1 MINYKILAAELSPKV
16 KPYVL
21 EAVASVESNGSGFLS
36 SGEPKIL
43 FEPHVFWRC
52 LTKLGID
59 PNKHTEGN
67 KDILY
72 KVWKLGSYGK
82 YSEQHD
88 RLQRAVEINR
98 EAALMACSW
107 GAFQVLGENY
117 KSLGYATIQELVNDA
132 YTEHGQV
139 RMFVRFLKSNH
150 LVDELERQDFKT
162 FALQYNGKSAA
173 KNGYASKMRAAADK
187 FKNKVY

>member
-1 MINYKILAAELSPKV
+1 MINYKILAAELSPNV
-16 KPYVL
+16 QPYVL
-21 EAVASVESNGSGFLS
+21 EAVASVESNGSGFLA

-52 LTKLGID
+52 LTNLGID
-59 PNKHTEGN
+59 PNTHTEGN

-82 YSEQHD
+82 YSEQHG
-88 RLQRAVEINR
+88 RLQRAIKINR

-107 GAFQVLGENY
+107 GAFQVLGTNY

-139 RMFVRFLKSNH
+139 RMFVRFLKANH
-150 LVDELERQDFKT
+150 LFDELERQDFKA